1 MPDTPE
7 VRVAKVEQEL
17 RIRAPLIDKAVAN
30 LEEVRLNYVKRE
42 DLNSTKNEILGAIE
56 KVGASLAEH
65 QKASEA
71 AHIALSKRVDVVE
84 LREAEA
90 KGSINVIGWIAKTAL
105 GAAVA
110 GLVGWVWKNISG
122 A

>member
-1 MPDTPE
+1 MTDTPE
-7 VRVAKVEQEL
+7 VRIARVEQEL
-17 RIRAPLIDKAVAN
+17 KVRAPLIDKAVAD
-30 LEEVRLNYVKRE
+30 LDEVRRNYVKRE
-42 DLNSTKNEILGAIE
+42 DLSTTRDEIIKAIE

-65 QKASEA
+65 QKASES
-71 AHIALSKRVDVVE
+71 AHTALSKRVDVVE